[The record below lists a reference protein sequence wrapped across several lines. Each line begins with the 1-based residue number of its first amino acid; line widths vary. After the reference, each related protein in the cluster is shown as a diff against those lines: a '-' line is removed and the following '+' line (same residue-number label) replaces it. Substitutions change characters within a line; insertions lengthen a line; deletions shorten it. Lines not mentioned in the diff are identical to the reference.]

1 MILYNWAV
9 YKNCRIVGYVA
20 AYSEYEAVLKANTKY
35 GKDIFLRR
43 SCQPVVSPS

>member
-20 AYSEYEAVLKANTKY
+20 AYSEYEATLKANAKY
-35 GKDIFLRR
+35 GRDIFLQR
-43 SCQPVVSPS
+43 SCQTVSSPT

>member
-20 AYSEYEAVLKANTKY
+20 AYSGYEATLKANAKY
-35 GKDIFLRR
+35 GKDIFLQR
-43 SCQPVVSPS
+43 SPVAIVSHT